1 MGMVLADPAQAE
13 TTGTVEFHRGSEARG
28 PAPNIAGIP
37 RAIDNGPWNMGR
49 IRKTPGLHSR
59 SGCFG
64 PTARIVNNSRLGG
77 LAREAGDPSVNFTA
91 LVVEDDTLQRETL
104 ADLLKD
110 EGMEVIECTSAEAA
124 ELVVASTGTE
134 LKALVTDVSLSGEMS
149 GVELAQYAKRKFPH
163 INVVVVSGRSPA
175 YIPQDAS
182 FLLKA
187 YRPRELL
194 DAVLL

>member
-1 MGMVLADPAQAE
+1 M
-13 TTGTVEFHRGSEARG
+13 
-28 PAPNIAGIP
+28 
-37 RAIDNGPWNMGR
+37 
-49 IRKTPGLHSR
+49 
-59 SGCFG
+59 
-64 PTARIVNNSRLGG
+64 
-77 LAREAGDPSVNFTA
+77 NFTA